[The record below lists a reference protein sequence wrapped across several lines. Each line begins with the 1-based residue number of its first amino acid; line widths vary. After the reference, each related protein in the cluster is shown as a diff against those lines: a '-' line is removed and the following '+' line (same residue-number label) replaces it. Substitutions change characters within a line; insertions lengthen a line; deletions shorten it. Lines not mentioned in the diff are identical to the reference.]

1 MTWCEYATSR
11 LHPSTLTDLLRWRAL
26 EQPKRLAYTF
36 LKDGETEAVC
46 LTYGELDRQARAIA
60 AHLQSL
66 GVSGE
71 RVLLLYPSGLEYI
84 AAFFG
89 CMYAGAVAVPVY
101 PPRLNRSVERLQAIV
116 SDAEAAMVLTARQC
130 ASKTEPWLTQTI
142 DLGRVLW
149 LHTDTLSDDAAD
161 AWQQPAIDSQT
172 LAFLQYT
179 SGSTGTPKGVML
191 SHGNLLHNVQLI
203 QSAFQQTATSVG
215 VSWLPLYHDMGLIGG
230 LLEPLYAG
238 FPCVLMSP
246 MAFLQRP
253 LRWLQAITRY
263 QATASGGPNFA
274 YDLCV
279 RRVTPAQRA
288 TLDLRHWDIAFNGAE
303 PVRPDTLER
312 FTAAF
317 ASCGFR
323 HQAFYPCYGLAEATL
338 IVTGNQKGT
347 TPVVQTVHKTTLEQ
361 HQVSAATTN
370 DTTAHRIVSCG
381 RILADQQCLIVDPET
396 RHSCQPGQVGEVW
409 VAGACVAQ
417 GYWRRPE
424 ETVQTFQAYVA
435 DTGAGPF
442 MRTGDLGFVW
452 QDQLFVTGRLKDVII
467 IRGANH
473 YPQDIEFTVEQSHA
487 SLRPGC
493 GAAFSVEVDGEERLV
508 VVHEVERRYQPPRQ
522 HLPERRQVHVD
533 PGSDPAHPQPLQV
546 DVVIGDIRQAVAG
559 NHGLQTHA
567 VLLLRAGGI
576 PKTSSGKIQRHAC
589 RAGFLNHTLEVVGCW
604 EAEAV
609 LASSGGPAPA
619 VEHVAGQRGGL
630 GEERGKVYVYE
641 QYAYRSR
648 KCPESHSH
656 AA

>member
-11 LHPSTLTDLLRWRAL
+11 FHPSTLTDLLRWRAL
-26 EQPKRLAYTF
+26 EQPERLAYTF
-36 LKDGETEAVC
+36 LKDGETEEVC

-66 GVSGE
+66 GISGE

-89 CMYAGAVAVPVY
+89 CLYAGAVAVPVY

-130 ASKTEPWLTQTI
+130 GSKTEPWLAQTI

-179 SGSTGTPKGVML
+179 SGSTGIPKGVML

-253 LRWLQAITRY
+253 FRWLQAITRY

-288 TLDLRHWDIAFNGAE
+288 TLDLRHWEIAFNGAE

-317 ASCGFR
+317 AGCGFR

-338 IVTGNQKGT
+338 MVTGNQKGT
-347 TPVVQTVHKTTLEQ
+347 TPVVQTVHKTTLAQ
-361 HQVSAATTN
+361 HQVSAATIN

-381 RILADQQCLIVDPET
+381 RTLADQQCLIVDPET
-396 RHSCQPGQVGEVW
+396 RRSCQPGQVGEVW

-424 ETVQTFQAYVA
+424 ESAQTFQAYVA

-467 IRGANH
+467 IRGTNH

-522 HLPERRQVHVD
+522 RLPERRQVHVD
-533 PGSDPAHPQPLQV
+533 PGSDPTHPQPLQV

-567 VLLLRAGGI
+567 VLLLRAGSI
-576 PKTSSGKIQRHAC
+576 TKTSSGKIQRHAC
-589 RAGFLNHTLEVVGCW
+589 RAGFLNHTLEVVGHW
-604 EAEAV
+604 EAKT
-609 LASSGGPAPA
+609 ASQRADESVTAA
-619 VEHVAGQRGGL
+619 QRWVGQQGGL
-630 GEERGKVYVYE
+630 TYE
-641 QYAYRSR
+641 AYASQSR
-648 KCPESHSH
+648 QGHVLHAH